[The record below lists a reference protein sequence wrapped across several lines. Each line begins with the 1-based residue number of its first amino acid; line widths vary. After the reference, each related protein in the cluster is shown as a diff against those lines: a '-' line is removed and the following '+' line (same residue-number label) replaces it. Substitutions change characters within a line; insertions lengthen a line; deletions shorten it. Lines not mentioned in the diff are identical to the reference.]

1 MEPVMIADDRIWL
14 KSYDSWVPADISIPD
29 ITYLE
34 LLERA
39 FDEFPTK
46 TACRFLDTSLS
57 FHDLDRF
64 SRCFASFLSQ
74 SGYRPGDVVAINLPN
89 TPQFLIAHTGAL
101 RANCLPTGL
110 SPLLSSREMVYQL
123 NDCRARLLVT
133 VESML
138 ADKFL
143 KIQHQ
148 VPNLIH
154 VIACNLADFATGD
167 TTPSPKMVG
176 RSGDMFLKFMDILQ
190 DFKPQR
196 LLHKAKPR
204 DVCLIQYTGGTTGP
218 PKGTMLTHQN
228 VVANILQCNQWL
240 KVQRGLEVYLPA
252 FPFSHLAGLALGMTA
267 MGMGHTQII
276 IPNPRDTRHICNEIA
291 CHRPTIM
298 AFVPSLYRML
308 LQDSKFKT
316 LDFSSCRICLS
327 GAAPLAPELLA
338 EVESVVGKKKVVE
351 VYGLT
356 ETFILTM
363 NPYQG
368 KKKTGSVGIPLQSTR
383 IKIVDL
389 ENGKQEIPIGEE
401 GELIAQGPQ
410 IMNGYCNLPEVT
422 GRTLRKF
429 EKQKWIFTG
438 DVARMDEDGY
448 LNIVDRLKDMIIVGG
463 FKVFSREVEEVLSE
477 HPAVAFGAVVGVP
490 NPERP
495 GSELVKA
502 IIQLTAEYGNMSP
515 HALEGELTAYFREN
529 LAPYKI
535 PKIMEFVEE
544 VPLTAVGK
552 VDKKLLKPSR
562 VG

>member
-1 MEPVMIADDRIWL
+1 MEPVMTEDDRIWL
-14 KSYDSWVPADISIPD
+14 KSYDSWIPADITIPD

-34 LLERA
+34 LLDRA
-39 FDEFPTK
+39 FIEFPTK
-46 TACRFLDTSLS
+46 TACRFLDTSLN

-74 SGYRPGDVVAINLPN
+74 SGYRTGDVVAINLPN

-110 SPLLSSREMVYQL
+110 SPLLSSREMVHQL

-143 KIQHQ
+143 KTQHQ
-148 VPNLIH
+148 IPNLSH
-154 VIACNLADFATGD
+154 VIVCNLEDFGTGN
-167 TTPSPKMVG
+167 TTPSPKMAW
-176 RSGDMFLKFMDILQ
+176 RSGNIFLGFMDILQ
-190 DFKPQR
+190 DFKPKR
-196 LLHKAKPR
+196 LLQKTKPQ

-228 VVANILQCNQWL
+228 VVADILQCNQWL
-240 KVQRGLEVYLPA
+240 KVQRGCEVYLSA

-316 LDFSSCRICLS
+316 LDFSACRICLS
-327 GAAPLAPELLA
+327 GAAPLSPELMEA
-338 EVESVVGKKKVVE
+338 VESVVGKGKVVE

-363 NPYQG
+363 NPYYG
-368 KKKTGSVGIPLQSTR
+368 KKKTGSVGLPLQSTR

-389 ENGKQEIPIGEE
+389 ENGRQEMSIGEE

-410 IMNGYCNLPEVT
+410 IMKGYYNRPDATE
-422 GRTLRKF
+422 RTFRRF
-429 EKQKWIFTG
+429 ENQKWIYTG
-438 DVARMDEDGY
+438 DVAKIDEDGY

-463 FKVFSREVEEVLSE
+463 YKVFSREVEEVLFE
-477 HPAVAFGAVVGVP
+477 HPAVAFSAVVGVP

-502 IIQLTAEYGNMSP
+502 IIQLTAEYVNTP
-515 HALEGELTAYFREN
+515 HHTLEGELTAYCRKN
-529 LAPYKI
+529 VAPYKV
-535 PKIMEFVEE
+535 PGMMEFTEE
-544 VPLTAVGK
+544 IPLTAVGK
-552 VDKKLLKPSR
+552 VDKKLLQPSKI
-562 VG
+562 G

>member
-1 MEPVMIADDRIWL
+1 MTADDRIWL
-14 KSYDSWVPADISIPD
+14 KSYDSWVPADVTIPD
-29 ITYLE
+29 ITYLQ

-39 FDEFPTK
+39 FEEFPTK

-64 SRCFASFLSQ
+64 SRRFASFLSQ
-74 SGYRPGDVVAINLPN
+74 TGYGPGDVVAIHLPN
-89 TPQFLIAHTGAL
+89 TPQFLVAHTGAL
-101 RANCLPTGL
+101 RADCLPTGL

-133 VESML
+133 LESVFE
-138 ADKFL
+138 DKFPT
-143 KIQHQ
+143 IQKH
-148 VPNLIH
+148 VPHLNH
-154 VIACNLADFATGD
+154 VIVCNLADFSTGN
-167 TTPSPKMVG
+167 TAPSPKMMG
-176 RSGDMFLKFMDILQ
+176 RSGNIVFGFMDILQ

-196 LLHKAKPR
+196 PLHRANTQ
-204 DVCLIQYTGGTTGP
+204 DVCLIQYTGGTTAS

-240 KVQRGLEVYLPA
+240 KIKRGAEVYLSA

-276 IPNPRDTRHICNEIA
+276 IPNPRDTRHICEEIA

-308 LQDSKFKT
+308 IHDPKFKT

-327 GAAPLAPELLA
+327 GAAPLAPELMA
-338 EVESVVGKKKVVE
+338 EVESVVGEKKVVE

-368 KKKTGSVGIPLQSTR
+368 KKKIGSVGIPLQSTR
-383 IKIVDL
+383 VKIVDL
-389 ENGKQEIPIGEE
+389 ENGKQEMPIGEE
-401 GELIAQGPQ
+401 GELIARGPQ
-410 IMNGYCNLPEVT
+410 IMKRYYNLPEET
-422 GRTLRKF
+422 QRAFRKF
-429 EKQKWIFTG
+429 ENQKWIFTG

-463 FKVFSREVEEVLSE
+463 FKVFSSEVEEVLSE

-502 IIQLTAEYGNMSP
+502 IIQITAEYGHMS
-515 HALEGELTAYFREN
+515 HQTLEDELTAYCRKN
-529 LAPYKI
+529 MAPYKVPRI
-535 PKIMEFVEE
+535 VAFAEE
-544 VPLTAVGK
+544 IPLTAVGK
-552 VDKKLLKPSR
+552 VDKKLLTPSKI
-562 VG
+562 G

>member
-1 MEPVMIADDRIWL
+1 MTADDRIWL
-14 KSYDSWVPADISIPD
+14 KSYDSWVPADITIPD

-34 LLERA
+34 LLERT
-39 FDEFPTK
+39 FDEFSTK

-74 SGYRPGDVVAINLPN
+74 TGYGAGDVVAINLPN

-123 NDCRARLLVT
+123 NDCGAKLLVT
-133 VESML
+133 VESTL

-143 KIQHQ
+143 MIQHQ
-148 VPNLIH
+148 VPNLSH
-154 VIACNLADFATGD
+154 VIVCNQADFATGN
-167 TTPSPKMVG
+167 TTPAPNMVG
-176 RSGDMFLKFMDILQ
+176 RSGNMFLGFMDILQ
-190 DFKPQR
+190 DFKPKNLRHQ
-196 LLHKAKPR
+196 AKPR

-218 PKGTMLTHQN
+218 PKGTMLTHRN
-228 VVANILQCNQWL
+228 VVADILQCNQWL
-240 KVQRGLEVYLPA
+240 KIKRGSEVYLPA

-267 MGMGHTQII
+267 MSMGHTQII
-276 IPNPRDTRHICNEIA
+276 IPNPRDTRHICNQIA

-308 LQDSKFKT
+308 LQDSQFKT

-327 GAAPLAPELLA
+327 GAAPLAPELMA
-338 EVESVVGKKKVVE
+338 EIESVVGKKKVVE

-368 KKKTGSVGIPLQSTR
+368 KKKIGSVGIPLQSTR
-383 IKIVDL
+383 VKIVDL
-389 ENGKQEIPIGEE
+389 ENGKQEMPIGEE

-410 IMNGYCNLPEVT
+410 VIKGYYNMPEET
-422 GRTLRKF
+422 ERTFRKF

-463 FKVFSREVEEVLSE
+463 YKVFSSEVEKVLSE

-502 IIQLTAEYGNMSP
+502 IIQLTAEYGNVS
-515 HALEGELTAYFREN
+515 HHTLEGELTAYCRKN
-529 LAPYKI
+529 MAPYKV
-535 PKIMEFVEE
+535 PRIMEFAEE
-544 VPLTAVGK
+544 IPLTAVGK
-552 VDKKLLKPSR
+552 VDKKLLKASKI
-562 VG
+562 G